1 VHLIRAVIFD
11 FDGVLAPTAP
21 DHFSAW
27 QAVLHPRGIE
37 PDFFVMR
44 LNEGSPA
51 YRILQAM
58 ASHVGHPLDD
68 ATAKS
73 YTAEKNRHFVANC
86 RTRPFAEIP
95 HILDV
100 CAGRGLKTAVATGT
114 NFTNL
119 QHVVGPELL
128 QRFQA
133 LVYEGEYQRGKP
145 YPDPFLVA
153 AEKLG
158 VPAQECLVV
167 ENAPLGI
174 EAARAAGMVCAA
186 VMTTLGREHLQ
197 KADVIV
203 ESHAELLNYLE
214 KLTLS

>member
-1 VHLIRAVIFD
+1 MHLIRAVIFD

-27 QAVLHPRGIE
+27 QVVLRPRDIE
-37 PDFFVMR
+37 PDFLIMR

-58 ASHVGHPLDD
+58 ARHVGVELDD
-68 ATAKS
+68 ATAKT
-73 YTAEKNRHFVANC
+73 YLQEKNRVFVANC

-95 HILDV
+95 AILDL
-100 CAGRGLKTAVATGT
+100 ADKRGLKTAVATGT
-114 NFTNL
+114 TLTNL
-119 QHVVGPELL
+119 QHVMGEDLL
-128 QRFQA
+128 RRFQA
-133 LVYEGEYQRGKP
+133 IVCDGDYQRGKP
-145 YPDPFLVA
+145 YPDPFLLA
-153 AEKLG
+153 AERLLI
-158 VPAQECLVV
+158 PPQECLVV

-174 EAARAAGMVCAA
+174 QAANAAGMVCAA
-186 VMTTLGREHLQ
+186 LMTTLDREHLQ